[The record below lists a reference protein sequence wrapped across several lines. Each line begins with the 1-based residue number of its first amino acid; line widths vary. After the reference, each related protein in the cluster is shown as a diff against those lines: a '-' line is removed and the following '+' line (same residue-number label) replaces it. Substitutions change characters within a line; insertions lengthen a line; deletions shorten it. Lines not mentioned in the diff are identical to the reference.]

1 MNIDIVEMFKLMCV
15 DWGAGSGF
23 MNRSEKGY

>member
-1 MNIDIVEMFKLMCV
+1 MNVDIVEMFKLMCV
-15 DWGAGSGF
+15 YWGVGSDF